1 MSTHAHSMTSAE
13 RVLATLAGAPTD
25 RVPLFLPLTMHG
37 AVEVGLP
44 LDEYF
49 TSAAAV
55 AEGQLRLRQKYQDD
69 IVYPFFYGAIELE
82 AFGGEVEF
90 YQDGPPNAVGPLLA
104 DPHEIMELQAPRV
117 VDSPPLRRVLDTLS
131 LLAAE
136 LAGEAL
142 IVGVVMSPYSMPVMQ
157 LGFAEY
163 LQLLYEQPDLAARLH
178 AVNEAFAVEWANA
191 QLAAGAN
198 AIGYFDPLASPTV
211 LPTAMFT
218 ATGLPMMARAMAAIN
233 GPCAALLASGITT
246 PVIDDLVASSAVI
259 LGASSDEDL
268 TAVKRLADGRATVM
282 GNLNGIEMRRWSPQ
296 EAAAAATSALIQG
309 APGGRFILSDT
320 HGEIPI
326 QVPEDV
332 LLAITAAVA
341 EFDPD
346 PRHPD
351 G

>member
-1 MSTHAHSMTSAE
+1 MKPGVAPMTSTE
-13 RVLATLAGAPTD
+13 RVLTTLAGGPTD

-37 AVEVGLP
+37 AWEVGLP

-55 AEGQLRLRQKYQDD
+55 AEGQLRLRAKYPDD
-69 IVYPFFYGAIELE
+69 IVYPFFYGALELE
-82 AFGGEVEF
+82 AFGGEVQF
-90 YQDGPPNAVGPLLA
+90 YPDGPPNAVGPLLA
-104 DPHEIMELQAPRV
+104 SPAGITDLQAPRV
-117 VDSPPLRRVLDTLS
+117 ADSPPLTRVLDTLTI
-131 LLAAE
+131 LRDR

-163 LQLLYEQPDLAARLH
+163 LQLLYEQPDLAAQLH

-218 ATGLPMMARAMAAIN
+218 ATGLPMMTRSMAAIN

-246 PVIDDLVASSAVI
+246 PVIDDLIASSAVI

-268 TAVKRLADGRATVM
+268 GAVKRLAAGRATVM
-282 GNLNGIEMRRWSPQ
+282 GNLNGIAMRRWSPQ
-296 EAAAAATSALIQG
+296 EAAAAVNAALAAG
-309 APGGRFILSDT
+309 APGGRFIVSDT
-320 HGEIPI
+320 HGEIPM
-326 QVPEDV
+326 QVPADV
-332 LLAITAAVA
+332 LHAIVQTVA
-341 EFDPD
+341 DYRPQPPD
-346 PRHPD
+346 D
-351 G
+351 